1 MPDRE
6 YRTFSLDEVR
16 AVDDGH
22 VLVGHAAVFNTVVD
36 LGFFSEKVAPGA
48 FKKTL
53 ADNADVRAL
62 FNHDANHLL
71 GRTKSG
77 TLRLHEDD
85 TGLATEIDMP
95 DTTLGRDLMVSVKRK
110 DLDQMSFAFQTIQE
124 EWDESDPNNPIRT
137 LKEVKLFDVSP
148 VTFPAYPTTDV
159 GIGGRSAESILA
171 EHRSSIK
178 PTEKII
184 EPIQED
190 HSATDSTTE
199 PDYATASEARR
210 KELERLDLEG

>member
-1 MPDRE
+1 MPERE

-36 LGFFSEKVAPGA
+36 LGFFSERIAPGA

-62 FNHDANHLL
+62 FNHDANIIL

-77 TLRLHEDD
+77 TLKLREDD
-85 TGLATEIDMP
+85 TGLLSEISMP
-95 DTTLGRDLMVSVKRK
+95 DTTHGRDLMVSVKRG
-110 DLDQMSFAFQTIQE
+110 DVDQMSFAFQAVQE

-148 VTFPAYPTTDV
+148 VTYPAYPTTDV

-171 EHRSSIK
+171 EHRAAQPDK
-178 PTEKII
+178 VTN
-184 EPIQED
+184 EPRQEP
-190 HSATDSTTE
+190 HSNDSTI